1 MSALRFCLHYAKRS
15 IFEHFRSFAHPFH
28 RFNLVFLVGLGLGRI
43 TRKGGLKDRQTMER
57 IFYKSAAYDR
67 NTRLPIYIFDTTF
80 LPSPEQIDYDAF
92 LLTLMQSLP
101 KEKYVLVMF
110 SCGLVKIS
118 WLWGIKFLRMFLSDD
133 NDHLLLLEKVI
144 SVHDSWFIKSITTIL
159 NNYNYTKKNF
169 RALNRII
176 ESFTIK
182 DQVQNTNAPYSNNL
196 VKCRTLYDLHEHVD
210 VTKLKISLNVYK
222 FDSQFEPKLT
232 WLHIGPTMNKNDKF
246 NLRDNLPFYF
256 HFYQIFNI
264 VNSFGSNT
272 DLIFYKPGNKNNTL
286 ILCDCVN
293 RNQMFWINDWDL
305 HCIAASLKRMIME
318 LPEPLV
324 PVNKIDLPLR
334 NDYVSV
340 KSTFSSIVDSYDKD
354 SKSKD
359 ILVQLCD
366 LCCKLIRDSHITKH
380 TPSSISKSLSHSIS
394 QEIVLV
400 QNRDTIQ
407 IIYQFFKNV
416 LFYWYDL
423 KQDCIHSSQTVG
435 EVVDLLNSHEDKMNL
450 CEESYDYSSDD
461 ENVFSYENPA
471 VSTVLSSTNPS
482 PAKNSDVFEI
492 FTPESSPVKQTQR
505 ISTSL
510 SKSHQRLESRN
521 GVTLFLNEHNKKP
534 ALSNITNLSLQNPP
548 QLYNFKTEK
557 SVQNRKNPMPPKS
570 ECDVS
575 PQKHKKPVIRGRKVG
590 ELAKLFDERAQGLEI
605 LQNM

>member
-1 MSALRFCLHYAKRS
+1 
-15 IFEHFRSFAHPFH
+15 
-28 RFNLVFLVGLGLGRI
+28 
-43 TRKGGLKDRQTMER
+43 MER

-67 NTRLPIYIFDTTF
+67 NTKLPIYIFDTTF

-118 WLWGIKFLRMFLSDD
+118 WLWGIKFLRMFLSDN

-182 DQVQNTNAPYSNNL
+182 DQVQNTMPCSHNL
-196 VKCRTLYDLHEHVD
+196 VKCRTLYELHEHVD
-210 VTKLKISLNVYK
+210 ITKLKISLNVYK
-222 FDSQFEPKLT
+222 FDSQFEPKVTSLR
-232 WLHIGPTMNKNDKF
+232 IGPTMNKKVKF
-246 NLRDNLPFYF
+246 NLQYNLPFYF

-318 LPEPLV
+318 LPEPLI
-324 PVNKIDLPLR
+324 PLNKVSLPLR
-334 NDYVSV
+334 NDYLSV
-340 KSTFSSIVDSYDKD
+340 KSNFSRIIDSYDKD
-354 SKSKD
+354 SKNKD

-366 LCCKLIRDSHITKH
+366 VCCKLIRDSHVTKH
-380 TPSSISKSLSHSIS
+380 THSSISKSLSHSIS

-400 QNRDTIQ
+400 QNRDKIQ

-416 LFYWYDL
+416 LSYWDNL
-423 KQDCIHSSQTVG
+423 KQDCIDSSQSVA
-435 EVVDLLNSHEDKMNL
+435 EVVDILNSHEHKDNL
-450 CEESYDYSSDD
+450 CEDSYDYSSDD
-461 ENVFSYENPA
+461 ENVFSYGNRA
-471 VSTVLSSTNPS
+471 VSTDSSNTNSSPS
-482 PAKNSDVFEI
+482 KNLDLFDI

-505 ISTSL
+505 KSTS
-510 SKSHQRLESRN
+510 SSQSHQKLLSRN
-521 GVTLFLNEHNKKP
+521 GETLFVNERNKKP
-534 ALSNITNLSLQNPP
+534 ALSDISNLSLQNPP

-557 SVQNRKNPMPPKS
+557 SFQNRKKPMPPTS
-570 ECDVS
+570 ESISS

-590 ELAKLFDERAQGLEI
+590 ELAKLFDERAQGFEI